1 MNILDGLDIAAVT
14 SKRAAVAIALAFIV
28 CFLASPM
35 KTTNFLY
42 GQTLDSTAAA
52 FNPVLERWD
61 IHCVVHQDGLV
72 GSPTIV
78 CE

>member
-1 MNILDGLDIAAVT
+1 MNVLEGINIAAAA
-14 SKRAAVAIALAFIV
+14 SKGAAVVITVAVIV
-28 CFLASPM
+28 CFYASPM

-42 GQTLDSTAAA
+42 GQTLDSVVVAI
-52 FNPVLERWD
+52 NPALKHWD

-72 GSPTIV
+72 GPSTIT